1 MISRSFVLII
11 CFVVCLRFGSL
22 RAFSISEETDL
33 RSNLLENYTYT
44 IRPEATVKVS
54 LSFQAIAITSVDI
67 KDQQFGIS
75 GWWLMTWSDTRLMWA
90 PGSYGGIPILQFK
103 NDQIWTPAL
112 VVDNSVN
119 DLSAIHEDTIP
130 LRVDSKGKVTWN
142 PPALL
147 TVSCTM
153 DITYFPFDTQT
164 CALQVTSFGYTIQ
177 ELSIFVYGSGVVLSY
192 FSPDG
197 EWRLLDNWTDRKIF
211 TEDNYEYSKVY
222 YYFSIKRRPLYYGLN
237 YLLPV
242 LITSLLT
249 IFVFVLPAE
258 SGEKIGYCL
267 TVLLG
272 YMVILTLIAADLPTT
287 AEYTS
292 ILELY
297 IAVVLI
303 MGGLSVILSIYV
315 LELHHRPDDQ
325 PISSFTRRMTMFGM
339 RLCCYEGCCVK
350 KVSPTEYDSSNETK
364 DKEAQ
369 QSADDKY
376 LNGFADPLG
385 SGTEKLESSGLTMR
399 SPWVKQHSYMGLRP
413 ATPMSTP
420 EEQSRGVE
428 VTWQTVAYVLDG
440 VLLRIYLLAVI
451 VCSCVFLAILCTH

>member
-1 MISRSFVLII
+1 MISSSFVLII
-11 CFVVCLRFGSL
+11 CILVCLRFGSL
-22 RAFSISEETDL
+22 LAFSISEETDL

-67 KDQQFGIS
+67 KNQQFGIS
-75 GWWLMTWSDTRLMWA
+75 GWWLMTWSDTRLMWV

-119 DLSAIHEDTIP
+119 DLSSIHEDTIP
-130 LRVDSKGKVTWN
+130 LRVDASGKVTWN

-164 CALQVTSFGYTIQ
+164 CALQVTSFGYTKQ

-325 PISSFTRRMTMFGM
+325 PISNFTRRMTMFGM

-350 KVSPTEYDSSNETK
+350 KVSPTEYNSNNETK
-364 DKEAQ
+364 EKEAQ

-440 VLLRIYLLAVI
+440 VLLRIYLLAVV

>member
-1 MISRSFVLII
+1 MISRSFVRII
-11 CFVVCLRFGSL
+11 CIVVYFCFGSL

-211 TEDNYEYSKVY
+211 TEDNYEYSK
-222 YYFSIKRRPLYYGLN
+222 
-237 YLLPV
+237 
-242 LITSLLT
+242 
-249 IFVFVLPAE
+249 
-258 SGEKIGYCL
+258 
-267 TVLLG
+267 
-272 YMVILTLIAADLPTT
+272 
-287 AEYTS
+287 
-292 ILELY
+292 
-297 IAVVLI
+297 
-303 MGGLSVILSIYV
+303 
-315 LELHHRPDDQ
+315 
-325 PISSFTRRMTMFGM
+325 
-339 RLCCYEGCCVK
+339 
-350 KVSPTEYDSSNETK
+350 
-364 DKEAQ
+364 
-369 QSADDKY
+369 
-376 LNGFADPLG
+376 
-385 SGTEKLESSGLTMR
+385 
-399 SPWVKQHSYMGLRP
+399 
-413 ATPMSTP
+413 
-420 EEQSRGVE
+420 
-428 VTWQTVAYVLDG
+428 
-440 VLLRIYLLAVI
+440 
-451 VCSCVFLAILCTH
+451 

>member
-1 MISRSFVLII
+1 MVYQCLVLSAFIIVCLII
-11 CFVVCLRFGSL
+11 RPTWS
-22 RAFSISEETDL
+22 FSIDQETTL
-33 RSNLLENYTYT
+33 RSNLLDNYTST
-44 IRPEATVKVS
+44 VRPTATVLVS

-67 KDQQFGIS
+67 KNQQFGIS
-75 GWWLMTWSDTRLMWA
+75 GWWLMKWMDTRLSWK
-90 PGSYGGIPILQFK
+90 PSDYGGIPVLQIT
-103 NDQIWTPAL
+103 NDLIWTPSL
-112 VVDNSVN
+112 IVDNSIS

-130 LRVDSKGKVTWN
+130 LRVDAKGEVSWN
-142 PPALL
+142 PPGLL
-147 TVSCTM
+147 TVSCNM
-153 DITYFPFDTQT
+153 DITYFPWDKHK
-164 CALQVTSFGYTIQ
+164 CAIQVTSFGYTIQ
-177 ELSIFVYGSGVVLSY
+177 EVSIFVYGNGVSLSY

-197 EWRLLDNWTDRKIF
+197 EWILLDNWTNRTIF

-222 YYFSIKRRPLYYGLN
+222 YYFYLSRRPLYYGLN

-315 LELHHRPDDQ
+315 LEIHHRPDDQ
-325 PISSFTRRMTMFGM
+325 PIPGYVRRLTMAGM
-339 RLCCYEGCCVK
+339 RVCCYEGCCRG
-350 KVSPTEYDSSNETK
+350 KVSPKEQDVNETK
-364 DKEAQ
+364 SKETESQAGKEN
-369 QSADDKY
+369 KY
-376 LNGFADPLG
+376 TAGFVDPL
-385 SGTEKLESSGLTMR
+385 
-399 SPWVKQHSYMGLRP
+399 
-413 ATPMSTP
+413 
-420 EEQSRGVE
+420 
-428 VTWQTVAYVLDG
+428 
-440 VLLRIYLLAVI
+440 
-451 VCSCVFLAILCTH
+451 